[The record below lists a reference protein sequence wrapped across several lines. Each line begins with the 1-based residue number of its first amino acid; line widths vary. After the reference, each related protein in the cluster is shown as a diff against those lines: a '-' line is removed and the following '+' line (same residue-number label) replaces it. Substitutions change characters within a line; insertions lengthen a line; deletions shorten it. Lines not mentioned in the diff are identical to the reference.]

1 MSDVQGDEPESTQK
15 QLSRSLGTIWANH
28 TGGRPGAVSTQI
40 SGDVVKCELQ
50 DAEGRSPDTTAYK
63 HDAIAAVSRVMG
75 RRVRGFIPKHDSK
88 TDVTTDTFIL
98 EPPRVAR

>member
-1 MSDVQGDEPESTQK
+1 MSEPIGDQPESTQK

-28 TGGRPGAVSTQI
+28 TGGKPGAVSTSV
-40 SGDVVKCELQ
+40 SGDVVRCEMA
-50 DAEGRSPDTTAYK
+50 DADGRSPDTAGYRN
-63 HDAIAAVSRVMG
+63 DAMHAVSRVTG
-75 RRVRGFIPKHDSK
+75 RKVRGFIPKHDKK